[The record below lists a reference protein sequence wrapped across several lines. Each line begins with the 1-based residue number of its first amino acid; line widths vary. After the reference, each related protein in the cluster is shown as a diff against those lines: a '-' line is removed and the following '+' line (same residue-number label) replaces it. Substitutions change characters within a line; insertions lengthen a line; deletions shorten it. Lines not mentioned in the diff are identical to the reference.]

1 MEYNVNKGIGKPAE
15 FLGLRAQYLVFFA
28 GGLIAIFLL
37 FVIMYMIGIHE
48 GVCIGFCAVA
58 AGALVWSV
66 FYLNRRYGQFGL
78 LKIQARQYRPR
89 YIINRKR
96 ISRIITRTH

>member
-15 FLGLRAQYLVFFA
+15 FCGLRAQYLVFFA
-28 GGLIAIFLL
+28 GGLIAVFLL
-37 FVIMYMIGIHE
+37 FVILYMFGI
-48 GVCIGFCAVA
+48 VA

-66 FYLNRRYGQFGL
+66 FYLNRRYGQFGVMKL
-78 LKIQARQYRPR
+78 QARQYRPR

-96 ISRIITRTH
+96 ISRIVTRIS